1 MSPSEEFRRHAA
13 ECRSMAGFLHD
24 PNSRATWISLAE
36 RWMRCAER
44 YDQQLTSTHQDKKAK
59 LHRRESR
66 YHATH

>member
-24 PNSRATWISLAE
+24 PNSRAMWMSMAE

-44 YDQQLTSTHQDKKAK
+44 YDQQLTSTHQEKTARY
-59 LHRRESR
+59 HRRTGRHLS
-66 YHATH
+66 H